1 MGLPVE
7 FLSSFQCLSI
17 EIPIAASI
25 KLILFI
31 LLSSS
36 DPKLTQTI
44 LLDAALLCL
53 FVVQHSCMACDSF
66 RRFCDG
72 LSMVAILRPLY
83 ILSTCFVIQVCVYVE

>member
-1 MGLPVE
+1 MGLTVE
-7 FLSSFQCLSI
+7 FLISLQCLSI
-17 EIPIAASI
+17 EIPIAVSI

-31 LLSSS
+31 LPSSS

-66 RRFCDG
+66 RQFCDG

-83 ILSTCFVIQVCVYVE
+83 ILSTCFAIQVCVYVK